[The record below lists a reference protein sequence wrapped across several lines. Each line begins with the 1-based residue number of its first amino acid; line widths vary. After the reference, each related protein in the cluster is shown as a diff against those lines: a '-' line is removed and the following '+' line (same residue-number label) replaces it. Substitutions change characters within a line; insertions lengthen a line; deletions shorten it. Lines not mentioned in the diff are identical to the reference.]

1 MARVMNELNADAGR
15 VYAAGSRKEAIADA
29 LMRDGAP
36 QSCFGS
42 ITRWVWL
49 DNEQRKR
56 RGRSLAHDMVGVKV
70 RCAHIANSAAAGAA
84 ARRRALAVV
93 ETTSPL

>member
-1 MARVMNELNADAGR
+1 MARVMNELNTDPAR

-36 QSCFGS
+36 QLCFGS

-49 DNEQRKR
+49 DNERRKR
-56 RGRSLAHDMVGVKV
+56 RGQSLEHAAGVKV
-70 RCAHIANSAAAGAA
+70 RCAHIADSRRRRPAAAAA
-84 ARRRALAVV
+84 ALAMV
-93 ETTSPL
+93 ETKSPL